1 MGAMPPTPL
10 SSTKAT
16 QIAMIVKDID
26 EAASR
31 YALLLGVPK
40 PAIHETAGRDQTNML
55 YKGKPSDARA
65 KLAFFNLTSLSLEL
79 IQPIGGPSTWG
90 DHLEKRGESVHHI
103 AFQVK
108 DIPAE
113 IKHLEG
119 QGLTLVQTG
128 DFTGG
133 RYAYLEG
140 PATKEVAIELLE
152 IF

>member
-1 MGAMPPTPL
+1 MPPTPL

-16 QIAMIVKDID
+16 QIAIIVKNID
-26 EAASR
+26 EASAR
-31 YALLLGVPK
+31 YAALLGVPK
-40 PAIHETAGRDQTNML
+40 PAAHETDGRDKTNML
-55 YKGKPSDARA
+55 YKGKPSDARC
-65 KLAFFNLTSLSLEL
+65 KLAFFNLTSLTLEL
-79 IQPIGGPSTWG
+79 IEPIGAPSTWN

-113 IKHLEG
+113 IKHLEAH
-119 QGLTLVQTG
+119 GLSLVQSG

-133 RYAYLEG
+133 RYAYMEG
-140 PATKEVAIELLE
+140 PATPECAIELLE

>member
-1 MGAMPPTPL
+1 MPVTPL

-16 QIAMIVKDID
+16 QIAMIVRDID
-26 EAASR
+26 EAAAR
-31 YALLLGVPK
+31 YAALLGVPK
-40 PAIHETAGRDQTNML
+40 PAILETQGRDKTNML
-55 YKGKPSDARA
+55 YRGRPSDARA

-79 IQPIGGPSTWG
+79 IQPIGGPSTWN
-90 DHLEKRGESVHHI
+90 DHLERHGESVHHI

-113 IKHLEG
+113 VKHLEAH
-119 QGLTLVQTG
+119 GLTLVQTG

-140 PATKEVAIELLE
+140 PATKEAAIELLE